1 MDKLAKNLPEI
12 GVLWALRCLVRLDG
26 YKQFLAEDGFM
37 DDALART
44 LGLGQYIPES
54 EQEGDM
60 FNRHKML
67 TKLRFKLK
75 QMEACIEPIRVPTAL
90 AENVCRLQA
99 MTGMTDTECRILEF
113 GIMAHGM
120 RDIERITELPP
131 SIRPAEV
138 AKHISIYLGIP
149 VNEVLKAVNR
159 QSLMVRSG
167 LFCISGNET
176 FLPSLCE
183 HLKLVSYTFA
193 EQMLSANCDFEQIFH
208 DMVTPGKKS
217 TLKISDFYHIK
228 DQVEIL
234 CHFLS
239 SAVKERKQGANV
251 LIWGAPGV
259 GKSALA
265 QVVADVIGLPLYEI
279 ASEGQD
285 GAPLTGDERFRA
297 YTAAQS
303 FLCHKESLFVFDE
316 VEDVFGGNRFLT
328 NLLSS
333 RDHNVVAGLNKAWIN
348 NTLETNPTP
357 TVWISNSVHGTID
370 PAHARRFSLIIEMPI
385 APQEQRWRMIKD
397 MSQGLLN
404 DETVNLLS
412 QSENLAPAVVS
423 RAIDVIKTIEPEMAQ
438 KKASAWTKLMI
449 NATLEAQSHQSL
461 PNSGATPSMDY
472 DPAFVNANYDLT
484 EVAKGLARSNQGR
497 LLLMGPPGCGKS
509 GYATWLASQLGR
521 PLHAKK
527 GSDLLGAYVG
537 ESEKNIA
544 KAFKEAQEAEAILLI
559 DEVDSFLAK
568 RSNASHNWEVSLVNQ
583 VLVEMSDFNGYLV
596 ATTNIN
602 ADQLDPAALR
612 RFDLKANFDYLRP
625 EQMLAMVEKYCVALG
640 LAVPDVAHRQ
650 LLAQL
655 HKLTPGDFA
664 VIANQA
670 KFIEIASTDKFIEAL
685 THEHNAKAGAHAAMG
700 FLN

>member
-1 MDKLAKNLPEI
+1 MENTVKNLPEI
-12 GVLWALRCLVRLDG
+12 GILWALRCLVRLDG

-44 LGLGQYIPES
+44 LELGAYIPET
-54 EQEGDM
+54 EAQGNM

-67 TKLRFKLK
+67 SKLRFKLK
-75 QMEACIEPIRVPTAL
+75 QMEAGSDPIRVPTDL
-90 AENVCRLQA
+90 AENISRLQA
-99 MTGMTDTECRILEF
+99 MTGMSDTECRILEF
-113 GIMAHGM
+113 AIMSHGM
-120 RDIERITELPP
+120 RDIECITELPP

-138 AKHISIYLGIP
+138 AKHIAIYLGIP
-149 VNEVLKAVNR
+149 VNDVLKAVNR

-176 FLPSLCE
+176 FMPSFCE

-193 EQMLSANCDFEQIFH
+193 EQMLSANCDFEQVFH
-208 DMVTPGKKS
+208 DMVSPGKKS
-217 TLKISDFYHIK
+217 TLKISDFYHLK

-239 SAVKERKQGANV
+239 NAAKENKQGANV

-265 QVVADVIGLPLYEI
+265 QVVADVIQLPFYEI

-285 GAPLTGDERFRA
+285 GTPLTGDERFRA

-303 FLCHKESLFVFDE
+303 FLCQKECLFVFDE

-328 NLLSS
+328 NLLGG
-333 RDHNVVAGLNKAWIN
+333 RDRNVIAGLNKAWIN
-348 NTLETNPTP
+348 NTLETNPIP
-357 TVWISNSVHGTID
+357 TIWISNSVHGTID

-385 APQEQRWRMIKD
+385 APQAQRSRMIKK
-397 MSQGLLN
+397 MGQGLLN
-404 DETVNLLS
+404 DETINLLS
-412 QSENLAPAVVS
+412 QSEDLAPAVVS
-423 RAIDVIKTIEPEMAQ
+423 RAIDVIKTIGPDMEQ
-438 KKASAWTKLMI
+438 QKASEWTKLMV

-461 PNSGATPSMDY
+461 PTSTSKQSMDY
-472 DPAFVNANYDLT
+472 DPAFVNANYDLA
-484 EVAKGLARSNQGR
+484 EVAKGLERGKQGR

-509 GYATWLASQLGR
+509 GYATWLANKLR
-521 PLHAKK
+521 KPLHAKK

-544 KAFKEAQEAEAILLI
+544 KAFKAAHEAGAILLI

-568 RSNASHNWEVSLVNQ
+568 RSNATHNWEVSLVNQ
-583 VLVEMSDFNGYLV
+583 VLVEMSDFNGYLI

-602 ADQLDPAALR
+602 AGQLDPAALR
-612 RFDLKANFDYLRP
+612 RFDLKANFDYLRQ
-625 EQMLAMVEKYCVALG
+625 EQVMTMAQKHCKALG
-640 LAVPDVAHRQ
+640 LSSLDASQCQA
-650 LLAQL
+650 LAKL

-664 VIANQA
+664 VISNQA
-670 KFIEIASTDKFIEAL
+670 KFIEIASTDKFVEAL
-685 THEHNAKAGAHAAMG
+685 THEHGAKVGVCAAMG
-700 FLN
+700 FVR

>member
-12 GVLWALRCLVRLDG
+12 GILWALRCLVRLDG

-44 LGLGQYIPES
+44 LGLGQFIPES
-54 EQEGDM
+54 ELEGDM

-67 TKLRFKLK
+67 SKLRFKLK
-75 QMEACIEPIRVPTAL
+75 QMEASPKPIRVPSEL
-90 AENVCRLQA
+90 AENICRLQE

-149 VNEVLKAVNR
+149 VNEVLKAVHR

-217 TLKISDFYHIK
+217 TLKISDFYHLK

-239 SAVKERKQGANV
+239 SAVKENKQGANV

-279 ASEGQD
+279 SSEGQD
-285 GAPLTGDERFRA
+285 GTPLTGDERFRA

-303 FLCHKESLFVFDE
+303 FLCHKASLFVFDE
-316 VEDVFGGNRFLT
+316 VEDVFGSNRFLT
-328 NLLSS
+328 NLLGG
-333 RDHNVVAGLNKAWIN
+333 RDRNVMAGLNKAWIN
-348 NTLETNPTP
+348 NTLETNPIP
-357 TVWISNSVHGTID
+357 TIWISNSVQGTID

-385 APQEQRWRMIKD
+385 APQKQRWRMIKD
-397 MSQGLLN
+397 MGQGLLN
-404 DETVNLLS
+404 DETVGLLS

-423 RAIDVIKTIEPEMAQ
+423 RAIDVIETIEPAMAQ
-438 KKASAWTKLMI
+438 EKASAWTKLMI

-461 PNSGATPSMDY
+461 PTGNTKQPMDY
-472 DPAFVNANYDLT
+472 DPAFVNANYDLG
-484 EVAKGLARSNQGR
+484 EVAKGLARGSEGR

-509 GYATWLASQLGR
+509 GYATWLANQLGK
-521 PLHAKK
+521 PLHAQK

-544 KAFKEAQEAEAILLI
+544 KAFKEAQETGAILLI

-568 RSNASHNWEVSLVNQ
+568 RSNATHNWEVSLVNQ

-596 ATTNIN
+596 ATTNLN

-612 RFDLKANFDYLRP
+612 RFDLKANFEYLLQ
-625 EQMLAMVEKYCVALG
+625 EQVVAMAHKYCKALG
-640 LAVPDVAHRQ
+640 LNALDACHRAA
-650 LLAQL
+650 LAQL

-670 KFIEIASTDKFIEAL
+670 KFIKINSADQFVEAL
-685 THEHNAKAGAHAAMG
+685 TREHSAKAGVHVAMG
-700 FLN
+700 FVH

>member
-1 MDKLAKNLPEI
+1 MENTVKNLPEI
-12 GVLWALRCLVRLDG
+12 GILWALRCLVRLDG

-44 LGLGQYIPES
+44 LGLGQYIPET
-54 EQEGDM
+54 EVEGDM

-67 TKLRFKLK
+67 SKLRFKLK
-75 QMEACIEPIRVPTAL
+75 QMEARTVAIRAPKEL
-90 AENVCRLQA
+90 ADNVSRLQV

-113 GIMAHGM
+113 AIMAHGM

-149 VNEVLKAVNR
+149 VNDVLKAVNR

-193 EQMLSANCDFEQIFH
+193 EQMLAAQCDFEQVFH
-208 DMVTPGKKS
+208 DMVTPGKTTK
-217 TLKISDFYHIK
+217 LKITDFYHLK

-239 SAVKERKQGANV
+239 NAAKENKSGANV

-285 GAPLTGDERFRA
+285 GTPLSGDERFRA

-316 VEDVFGGNRFLT
+316 VEDVFGGNRLLT
-328 NLLSS
+328 NLLGR
-333 RDHNVVAGLNKAWIN
+333 RDRPALAGLNKAWVN
-348 NTLETNPTP
+348 NTLETNPIP
-357 TVWISNSVHGTID
+357 TIWISNSVHGTID

-385 APQEQRWRMIKD
+385 APQEQRWRMIKN
-397 MSQGLLN
+397 MGQGLLN
-404 DETVNLLS
+404 DETVSLLS
-412 QSENLAPAVVS
+412 QSEDLAPAVVS
-423 RAIDVIKTIEPEMAQ
+423 RAIDVIKTIEPDMDQ
-438 KKASAWTKLMI
+438 KKASAWTKLMV

-461 PNSGATPSMDY
+461 PAWGAKPSMGY
-472 DPAFVNANYDLT
+472 DPAFVNANYDLA
-484 EVAKGLARSNQGR
+484 EVAKGLARSGQGR

-509 GYATWLASQLGR
+509 GYAVWLANQLGK
-521 PLHAKK
+521 PLHTKK

-544 KAFKEAQEAEAILLI
+544 KAFKEAQESGAVLLI
-559 DEVDSFLAK
+559 DEVDSFLTK
-568 RSNASHNWEVSLVNQ
+568 RTTAHHNWEVSLVNQ

-612 RFDLKANFDYLRP
+612 RFDLKASFDYL
-625 EQMLAMVEKYCVALG
+625 QQAQVMGMADNCCAALG
-640 LAVPDVAHRQ
+640 LNPPGANERQ
-650 LLAQL
+650 ALAQL
-655 HKLTPGDFA
+655 RNLTPGDFA
-664 VIANQA
+664 VIASQA
-670 KFIEIASTDKFIEAL
+670 KFIEIATTEQFVEAL
-685 THEHNAKAGAHAAMG
+685 IREQGAKLGAHKAMG
-700 FLN
+700 FVN